1 MDPELKEKEQLE
13 FMPVKKFVYYKKWMM
28 VGIKSLWYLDAIG
41 YFRSDATAF
50 FDQNNNII
58 I

>member
-1 MDPELKEKEQLE
+1 
-13 FMPVKKFVYYKKWMM
+13 MPVKKFVYWGGEKKKKFVYYKKWMM

-58 I
+58 V